1 MSQKKTLDLSQGT
14 IWKVL
19 LTFILPILAGSLIQQ
34 LYTAVDAVIVGRFA
48 GKEGLAAIDSVYT
61 MFKFP
66 LNFLAGLS
74 AGATIVISRLFGSK
88 VEGELSLAVR
98 TAFTIGLVLGILFS
112 VIGCL
117 AAPALLEIM
126 SVPEEI
132 RPMTLAYVRIYFGGL
147 WTMTMY
153 NMLAGILRAFGNS
166 RSPLYILIVCCVL
179 NIAGDLVLVGL
190 LHTGAAGAA
199 AATVFAQLV
208 SVILAMRSLV
218 RTCPGEGPLFRVS
231 FNRDHMKRML
241 LVGLPLALQ
250 SILFPVANSIV
261 HASINRMGTDAIA
274 AWAVCG
280 KLDMLIWLVADSMSP
295 ALSTYT
301 SQNLGA
307 GRKDRILRGTMI
319 GAALSIGTV
328 ALISLALFLIPGPLG
343 KLFLAP
349 ADHAALTPM
358 IVRFMRMMAP
368 FYVFYALHEAMSGSC
383 CGTGDT
389 LRPMILTLT
398 CTCLLR
404 VAGVFLILPGIGT
417 MECIIW
423 IYVASWIAAGIA
435 FLCMFIYRMRHLDV
449 PSSLPAPEE

>member
-1 MSQKKTLDLSQGT
+1 MAQKKTLDLTQGT

-34 LYTAVDAVIVGRFA
+34 LYTAVDAVVVGRFA

-88 VEGELSLAVR
+88 DEGELSLAVR
-98 TAFTIGLVLGILFS
+98 TAFTVGLTLGVLFS

-117 AAPALLEIM
+117 AAPALLQIM

-132 RPMTLAYVRIYFGGL
+132 RPMTLIYVRIYFGGL

-166 RSPLYILIVCCVL
+166 RSPLYILIVCCVI
-179 NIAGDLVLVGL
+179 NIAGDLILVGL
-190 LHTGAAGAA
+190 LHTGAGGAA

-208 SVILAMRSLV
+208 SVLLAMRALV
-218 RTCPGEGPLFRVS
+218 RTCPGGGPLFRLA
-231 FNRDHMKRML
+231 FRRDHLKRML
-241 LVGLPLALQ
+241 TVGLPLALQ

-307 GRKDRILRGTMI
+307 GRTARIRRGT
-319 GAALSIGTV
+319 AIGTV
-328 ALISLALFLIPGPLG
+328 LSVGTVAVISLFLFLIPGPLG

-349 ADHAALTPM
+349 PDHAALTPM

-368 FYVFYALHEAMSGSC
+368 FYVFYAVAEAMSGSC

-389 LRPMILTLT
+389 VRPMILTLL
-398 CTCLLR
+398 CTCALR
-404 VAGVFLILPGIGT
+404 VAGIFLILPRIGS

-423 IYVASWIAAGIA
+423 IYIASWIAAGLA
-435 FLCMFIYRMRHLDV
+435 FLCMFIHRIRRLERA
-449 PSSLPAPEE
+449 PSPHFPAS